1 MSSKEKG
8 MIQEL
13 TDFIKASRRFI
24 VNCEKPDGK
33 RKTTFTYLINSY
45 IYNSKKSQ
53 RTVQSAFSLWV
64 Q

>member
-1 MSSKEKG
+1 MSSNEKG

-33 RKTTFTYLINSY
+33 RKNKIYTYIHITLIY
-45 IYNSKKSQ
+45 LYNDC
-53 RTVQSAFSLWV
+53 V
-64 Q
+64 

>member
-1 MSSKEKG
+1 MYIYIYNTEMSSKEKG

-33 RKTTFTYLINSY
+33 RKTTHICICNV
-45 IYNSKKSQ
+45 IY
-53 RTVQSAFSLWV
+53 RI
-64 Q
+64 

>member
-33 RKTTFTYLINSY
+33 RKTTY
-45 IYNSKKSQ
+45 IHIHN
-53 RTVQSAFSLWV
+53 FNILL
-64 Q
+64 